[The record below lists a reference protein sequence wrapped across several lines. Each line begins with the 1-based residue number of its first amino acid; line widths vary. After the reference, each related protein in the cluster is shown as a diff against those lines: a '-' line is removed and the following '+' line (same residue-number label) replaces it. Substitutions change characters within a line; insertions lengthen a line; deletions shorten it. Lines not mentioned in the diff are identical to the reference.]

1 MEAKRELAVECMLY
15 MDMKDGE
22 TKDEAY
28 TRLLNILDKAKLEWG
43 ICECEEREK

>member
-28 TRLLNILDKAKLEWG
+28 TRLLDILDKAKLDWG
-43 ICECEEREK
+43 IYECEEREK